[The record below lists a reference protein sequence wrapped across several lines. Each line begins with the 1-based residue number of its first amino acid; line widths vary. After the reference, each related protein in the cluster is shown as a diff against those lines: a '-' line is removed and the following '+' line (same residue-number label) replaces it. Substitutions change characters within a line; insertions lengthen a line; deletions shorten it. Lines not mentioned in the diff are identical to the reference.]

1 MQTVKGYFA
10 ALLVFFAMGLGMPAW
25 ADPPAAAQG
34 IDLTPLT
41 NAVNFSSVL
50 TGIMAIAATM
60 ITLYA
65 GFAGVRWILRM
76 VRSA

>member
-1 MQTVKGYFA
+1 MKVLTT
-10 ALLVFFAMGLGMPAW
+10 LVAGLFMFSPLTW
-25 ADPPAAAQG
+25 ADGAAAG
-34 IDLTPLT
+34 KGADLTVLT

-50 TGIMAIAATM
+50 TGIMAVAATL

-65 GFAGVRWILRM
+65 GFSGVKWILRM